1 MCGIGCFIG
10 KHYFHEN
17 EIKDKLKIINDTQ
30 FHRGPDYSGYF
41 TDRLVGLC
49 HTRLSIIDLSEKARQ
64 PFISDDKD
72 YVVVYNGEV
81 YNFKEIREE
90 LERNRVR
97 FSTESDTEVV
107 LKSYIFWGE
116 QCFKK
121 FNGMFAFILYDING
135 KKLFVVRDR
144 MGIKSL
150 HFYSDDDCVILASE
164 VKAILKLLKKY
175 TIRSQSLHDILLV
188 GHIEGTKTGFEKIF
202 TLQPGT
208 YMEINLNVFHI
219 SIKTYVNVIKDINPR
234 IYHENISI
242 PLDRAV
248 QHLDELIHHSVKM
261 HLISD
266 APIGSLC
273 SGGIDSSLITTIA
286 RRYDPGISIY
296 HAGVEEE
303 EWGEEKYAELIADHL
318 NIDINYIKMN
328 KKIFLSNLV
337 DTIYHLDIPLY
348 HPSDVSLNQICSL
361 AHSHGVKVLLCGEGA
376 DELFGGYP
384 WHKDF
389 LKKLRTQKYLDNR
402 IFNAIKINFLNKI
415 EYSRDKNYN
424 FLKGILQTNTYS
436 YNNLLMKNYPLL
448 LNNGEN
454 IIRWDQIYH
463 SFYFLEDMDERL
475 VNTLLID
482 NLYGHLGSILYRT
495 DRMGMMASIE
505 NRVPFL
511 ENNIIRYAINLP
523 IKYKIAHDESK
534 FILKK
539 VAEKY
544 LPKEVI
550 YRKKRGFPVPWMNY
564 IEYNEDLFKNGFVED
579 FFLVPGDI
587 LQKLITNDKYLLF
600 KLMNIEIWGRIFI
613 HQENLETIKRIIH

>member
-1 MCGIGCFIG
+1 MCGIGCFIW
-10 KHYFHEN
+10 KNNFHEN
-17 EIKDKLKIINDTQ
+17 EIEATLKSINDTQ
-30 FHRGPDYSGYF
+30 VHRGPDYSDYF
-41 TDRLVGLC
+41 IDRLVGLC
-49 HTRLSIIDLSEKARQ
+49 HTRLSIIDLSEKAMQ
-64 PFISDDKD
+64 PFISDDKN
-72 YVVVYNGEV
+72 YVLVYNGEV
-81 YNFKEIREE
+81 YNFKEIGEE
-90 LERNRVR
+90 LERNGVR
-97 FSTESDTEVV
+97 LSTESDTEVV
-107 LKSYIFWGE
+107 LKSYIFWGD

-121 FNGMFAFILYDING
+121 FNGMFAFILYDIKV

-144 MGIKSL
+144 LGIKSL

-175 TIRSQSLHDILLV
+175 SCRSQSLRDILLV
-188 GHIEGTKTGFEKIF
+188 GHIEGTKTCFKNIS
-202 TLQPGT
+202 TLQPGK
-208 YMEINLNVFHI
+208 YMEIDLNTFTT
-219 SIKTYVNVIKDINPR
+219 SIKTYANVINEINPR
-234 IYHENISI
+234 VYQKNIDI
-242 PLDRAV
+242 PLDHSV
-248 QHLDELIHHSVKM
+248 QYLDELIHHSVKM

-266 APIGSLC
+266 VPVGSLC

-286 RRYDPGISIY
+286 SRYNHDINIY

-303 EWGEEKYAELIADHL
+303 NWGEEKYAELIADHL
-318 NIDINYIKMN
+318 NIEINYIKMN
-328 KKIFLSNLV
+328 KKIFLDNLV
-337 DTIYHLDIPLY
+337 DTTYHLDIPLY

-361 AHSHGVKVLLCGEGA
+361 AHAHGVKVLLCGEGA

-389 LKKLRTQKYLDNR
+389 LKKLQIQKKLNNL
-402 IFNAIKINFLNKI
+402 IFNAIKTRILNKL

-424 FLKGILQTNTYS
+424 FLRGILHTNKYS
-436 YNNLLMKNYPLL
+436 YNYLLMKDYPLL
-448 LNNGEN
+448 LNDGEN
-454 IIRWDQIYH
+454 IIRWDQIYN
-463 SFYFLEDMDERL
+463 SFHFLEDMNDRL

-482 NLYGHLGSILYRT
+482 NLFGHLGSILYRT

-511 ENNIIRYAINLP
+511 ENNIINYAINLP
-523 IKYKIAHDESK
+523 VKYKIAHNESK

-564 IEYNEDLFKNGFVED
+564 IEYNEDFFENGFVED
-579 FFLVPGDI
+579 FLSVPLDI
-587 LQKLITNDKYLLF
+587 LQKLIANDKYLLF

-613 HQENLETIKRIIH
+613 HQENHETIKRLVH